1 MERGLVLACR
11 VLRHMSAN
19 IRKEEKTRSS
29 QNTYIGLAKM
39 FVWVFPLYL
48 MENLEQ
54 MFCSTQ

>member
-11 VLRHMSAN
+11 VSRHMSAN

-29 QNTYIGLAKM
+29 QNTYIGLAKI

-54 MFCSTQ
+54 MF

>member
-11 VLRHMSAN
+11 VSRHMSAN

-29 QNTYIGLAKM
+29 QNTCIRLAKI

-54 MFCSTQ
+54 MF